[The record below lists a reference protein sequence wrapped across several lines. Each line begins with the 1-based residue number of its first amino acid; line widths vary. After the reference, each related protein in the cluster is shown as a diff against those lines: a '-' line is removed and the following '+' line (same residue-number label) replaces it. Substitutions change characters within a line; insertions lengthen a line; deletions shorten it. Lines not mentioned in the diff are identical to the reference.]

1 MSLYKPK
8 DTQKDRRYTK
18 LRDQHGRTWGCVIEL
33 KSGDPSGPIDLL
45 DPKGAPLMPPPRFMK
60 VNSQKN
66 YGELFIDY
74 DPWIAHQRQVIAAHD
89 KRMMG
94 IATQQYGDA
103 AAEKI
108 ASPPPALL
116 HFAGP
121 APEPVE
127 PILAAKAGD
136 PWVLG
141 FSDVRPKWAD
151 KYMPVKPKAKAY
163 SDDLAF
169 MREEEPTDSANGQEA
184 NQTESSGGYP
194 VMYAPGRWRL
204 SDGST
209 VQGKKADAL
218 KREGALTSTLA
229 TSVSAGSNAGVHQS
243 WSAD

>member
-18 LRDQHGRTWGCVIEL
+18 LKDQHGRTWGCVIEL
-33 KSGDPSGPIDLL
+33 KTGDPSGPIDLL
-45 DPKGAPLMPPPRFMK
+45 EPNGAPLMPPPRFMK
-60 VNSQKN
+60 VNSQKA
-66 YGELFIDY
+66 YGELFVDY
-74 DPWIAHQRQVIAAHD
+74 DGWIGHQRHAIEAHR

-94 IATQQYGDA
+94 IATQQYGDS

-108 ASPPPALL
+108 DNPPPALL

-121 APEPVE
+121 SPEPVE

-141 FSDVRPKWAD
+141 FTDVRPKWAD
-151 KYMPVKPKAKAY
+151 KYMPAKAKAKAY

-169 MREEEPTDSANGQEA
+169 MREDADESANDQGAPTSTASE
-184 NQTESSGGYP
+184 GYP

-209 VQGKKADAL
+209 MQGKKADAL
-218 KREGALTSTLA
+218 EAENAVKLA
-229 TSVSAGSNAGVHQS
+229 TSVSVGSAPGVHET
-243 WSAD
+243 WGG